1 MVDGIIEEDPLPF
14 DAQALNDLGDNFD
27 MISNF
32 VGNSIA
38 WLNPNDIEDITV
50 LKDASATVLY
60 GVKAA
65 NGVIVIN
72 TKRSKNGRLS
82 VTYSGGLTITEKLN
96 YKKMNLMNSKER
108 IDFSREVYEK
118 RLLGKIPEFPWDM
131 RERWKDI

>member
-1 MVDGIIEEDPLPF
+1 M
-14 DAQALNDLGDNFD
+14 
-27 MISNF
+27 
-32 VGNSIA
+32 
-38 WLNPNDIEDITV
+38 

-72 TKRSKNGRLS
+72 TKRGKNGRLS

-118 RLLGKIPEFPWDM
+118 R
-131 RERWKDI
+131 